1 VAGYKIYRGGSQ
13 IGTSASTA
21 FNDTGL
27 SAQTSYTY
35 AVEAFDGAGN
45 GSGQSAPISASTT
58 FPDVTPPSVPS
69 SLATSNVT
77 TSAAT
82 ITWAPS
88 TDDFAV
94 TGYQVFRNGIFLSNV
109 ATTSYT
115 DTGLFASTTYSYAVA
130 AFDLSGNVSVQ
141 STPLNVTTAA
151 VPLAPP
157 SFVKLKEA
165 RVTSNTNSISTGSFA
180 TPVTSGNLIAV
191 WIWYNSST
199 QKVSSMTDTAGNTY
213 ALAVGPTTGTGGM
226 AGWRQELWY
235 AKNVIGGTNLNVT
248 ATFTGMFNAEKS
260 ITAHEYSGLDQAAP
274 LDVTAAAATS
284 DANASTGLAT
294 TSFAN
299 ELIFAGGLFQGSGSA
314 GTGFTRRSSMASN
327 VSEDKVVSSVGG
339 YAGLFTNTAQA
350 AIVQMAAFKA
360 AGQ

>member
-1 VAGYKIYRGGSQ
+1 
-13 IGTSASTA
+13 
-21 FNDTGL
+21 
-27 SAQTSYTY
+27 
-35 AVEAFDGAGN
+35 
-45 GSGQSAPISASTT
+45 
-58 FPDVTPPSVPS
+58 
-69 SLATSNVT
+69 
-77 TSAAT
+77 
-82 ITWAPS
+82 
-88 TDDFAV
+88 
-94 TGYQVFRNGIFLSNV
+94 
-109 ATTSYT
+109 
-115 DTGLFASTTYSYAVA
+115 
-130 AFDLSGNVSVQ
+130 
-141 STPLNVTTAA
+141 
-151 VPLAPP
+151 
-157 SFVKLKEA
+157 
-165 RVTSNTNSISTGSFA
+165 
-180 TPVTSGNLIAV
+180 VTSGNLIAV